1 MHRTEFNLK
10 TMPKKLAA
18 AALLVMIG
26 VAAMLPQTAL
36 AQTAAARNAK
46 AVPVKPAFP
55 LVRLNENSNGEK
67 AIANLGAR
75 LPEVAAY
82 YGKTVSEFAK
92 QLRTDRSAWIDRSGR
107 LFFIEAALTSSGSDL
122 AVPGAI
128 YPPEQTFLLH
138 SRPGSK
144 RKIYLDFNGHTTTGS
159 AWNTSYGIDPI
170 VSPAF
175 DLDGVPGT
183 FSSTELAMIQNIWRR
198 VAEDYA
204 AFDVDVTTEAPPVDQ
219 MTRSTSTD
227 DTYGARAL
235 ITRNFTAG
243 TAKGDCGC
251 GGFAYVGVFD
261 NTNETYKT
269 AFVFQ
274 DKLGNG
280 EKSIAEAVSHEV
292 GHNLGLSHDGTA
304 SVGYYQG
311 HGTGATGWAPIMG
324 VGYSKEL
331 VQFSKGEY
339 LNANNKEDDYLV
351 MQSNGVLFAA
361 DDFGSTIATAR
372 ALSPTAAGATNSFAV
387 NGVVET
393 PSDADLFSF
402 QSGAGTVTINATPFE
417 RSPNLDILI
426 QLLDAGGN
434 VLAESNPATLLSGS
448 ISVAVPAGS
457 YYLSIQGSGLG
468 DPLSTGYSVYGS
480 LGRYAMNLSAPVAGA
495 TAPTAVINSSPT
507 TGAAPL
513 TVSFSGSASSGNIAS
528 YEWNFGDG
536 SALASGASATHT
548 YTVAGAYSAS
558 LKVTNTDGLSSTSA
572 VPVNA
577 TSAQPKMYVDA
588 IAMTLVPVK
597 GGQAYAQAK
606 VTVRDSSGQAIPG
619 ATVSGAWSGIVT
631 GARTAVTDASG
642 VATVTSPQTKKSGT
656 FKWSVTGVS
665 AAGYA
670 YDAALNRMTTNAITR

>member
-1 MHRTEFNLK
+1 
-10 TMPKKLAA
+10 MPKKLAA
-18 AALLVMIG
+18 AALLAMIG
-26 VAAMLPQTAL
+26 VAAMLPHTAL

-55 LVRLNENSNGEK
+55 MIQLNQNSNGET
-67 AIANLGAR
+67 AIAKLGAR

-82 YGKTVSEFAK
+82 YGKSVSEFAR

-107 LFFIEAALTSSGSDL
+107 LFYVEAALTSSGSDL

-128 YPPEQTFLLH
+128 YPSEQTFLLH
-138 SRPGSK
+138 SRPSSK

-175 DLDGVPGT
+175 DLDGMPGT

-204 AFDVDVTTEAPPVDQ
+204 AFDVDVTTEQPPLDQ
-219 MTRSTSTD
+219 MTRSSSTD
-227 DTYGARAL
+227 DSYGARAL
-235 ITRNFTAG
+235 ITKNFTAG
-243 TAKGDCGC
+243 TIKGDCGC
-251 GGFAYVGVFD
+251 GGFAYVGVYD
-261 NTNETYKT
+261 HTSENYKT

-292 GHNLGLSHDGTA
+292 GHNLGLSHDGTS

-339 LNANNKEDDYLV
+339 LNANNKEDDFLV

-361 DDFGSTIATAR
+361 DDFGSTLATAR
-372 ALSPTAAGATNSFAV
+372 ALSPTASGGNNAFSV

-393 PSDADLFSF
+393 PSDADVFSF
-402 QSGAGTVTINATPFE
+402 QAGAGTVTVNAAPFE

-434 VLAESNPATLLSGS
+434 VLAESNPATLLSAA
-448 ISVAVPAGS
+448 ISVAVPGGS
-457 YYLSIQGSGLG
+457 YYLSIQGTGAG

-480 LGRYAMNLSAPVAGA
+480 IGRYSMNVSAPVAGA
-495 TAPTAVINSSPT
+495 TAPSAIISSSAT

-513 TVSFSGSASSGNIAS
+513 TVSFSGAGSGGSIAS

-536 SALASGASATHT
+536 SAPASGATAVHT
-548 YTVAGAYSAS
+548 YTAAGVYTAS
-558 LKVTNTDGLSSTSA
+558 LKVTSSDGLSSTSA
-572 VPVNA
+572 VTITA
-577 TSAQPKMYVDA
+577 TSVQPKMFVDA
-588 IAMTLVPVK
+588 IDMTLVPSK

-606 VTVRDSSGQAIPG
+606 VTVRDTSGKAIAG
-619 ATVSGAWSGIVT
+619 AAVNGAWSGIVS
-631 GARTAVTDASG
+631 GARSAVTDAAG
-642 VATVTSPQTKKSGT
+642 VATLVSPQTKKRGT
-656 FKWSVTGVS
+656 FKYSVTGVV
-665 AAGYA
+665 APGYA
-670 YDAALNRMTTNAITR
+670 YDASLNRMTSNAVTR

>member
-1 MHRTEFNLK
+1 
-10 TMPKKLAA
+10 MPKKLAA

-46 AVPVKPAFP
+46 APVKPAFP
-55 LVRLNENSNGEK
+55 QIRLNENSNGEK

-82 YGKTVSEFAK
+82 YGKTVSEFAQ
-92 QLRTDRSAWIDRSGR
+92 QLRSDRSAWIDRSGR
-107 LFFIEAALTSSGSDL
+107 LFYIEAALTSSGSDL

-128 YPPEQTFLLH
+128 YPSEQTFLLH
-138 SRPGSK
+138 SRPSSK

-175 DLDGVPGT
+175 DLDGMPGT

-204 AFDVDVTTEAPPVDQ
+204 AFDVDVTTELPPLDQ
-219 MTRSTSTD
+219 MTRSSSID

-235 ITRNFTAG
+235 ITKNFTAG
-243 TAKGDCGC
+243 TTKGDCGC
-251 GGFAYVGVFD
+251 GGFAYVGVYD
-261 NTNETYKT
+261 HTGETYKT

-280 EKSIAEAVSHEV
+280 EKNIAEAVSHEV

-339 LNANNKEDDYLV
+339 LNANNKEDDFLV

-361 DDFGSTIATAR
+361 DDFGSTVATAR
-372 ALSPTAAGATNSFAV
+372 ALSPTASGASNAYSV

-393 PSDADLFSF
+393 PSDADVFSF
-402 QSGAGTVTINATPFE
+402 QAGAGTVTISAAPFE

-426 QLLDAGGN
+426 QLLDASGN
-434 VLAESNPATLLSGS
+434 LLAESNPASLLSGS
-448 ISVAVPAGS
+448 ISVAVPGGS
-457 YYLSIQGSGLG
+457 YYLSIQGTGVG
-468 DPLSTGYSVYGS
+468 DPLSTGYTVYGS
-480 LGRYAMNLSAPVAGA
+480 IGRYSMSVSAPLAGA
-495 TAPTAVINSSPT
+495 TAPSAVISSSAT

-513 TVSFSGSASSGNIAS
+513 AVAFSASGSGGSIAS

-536 SALASGASATHT
+536 SAPAAGPTASHT
-548 YTVAGAYSAS
+548 YTAAGVYTAS
-558 LKVTNTDGLSSTSA
+558 LKVTSPEGLSSTSA
-572 VPVNA
+572 LTITA
-577 TSAQPKMYVDA
+577 TSVQPKMFVDA
-588 IAMTLVPVK
+588 IGMTLVPVK
-597 GGQAYAQAK
+597 GGQAYAQAR
-606 VTVRDSSGQAIPG
+606 VTVRDTGGNAIAG
-619 ATVSGAWSGIVT
+619 ATVNGAWSGIVS
-631 GARTAVTDASG
+631 GARSAVTDAGG
-642 VATVTSPQTKKSGT
+642 VATIVSPQTKKSGT
-656 FKWSVTGVS
+656 FKYSVTGVT
-665 AAGYA
+665 APGYA
-670 YDAALNRMTTNAITR
+670 YDAALNRMTSNAVTR